1 MRWDES
7 CRVAR
12 IVGFGRE
19 ASGVRRIQES
29 WYACIEQ
36 SVRSWD
42 IRSSDNALSE
52 EAVQMQVQ

>member
-19 ASGVRRIQES
+19 ASGMRRIQEFS
-29 WYACIEQ
+29 CACLR
-36 SVRSWD
+36 SSLRSWNVLG
-42 IRSSDNALSE
+42 SDNALSK
-52 EAVQMQVQ
+52 EAV

>member
-12 IVGFGRE
+12 TVGGRE

-29 WYACIEQ
+29 CLA
-36 SVRSWD
+36 VV
-42 IRSSDNALSE
+42 SE
-52 EAVQMQVQ
+52 VLGYTQFRQCAQ